1 MSKAVAKREEVQAP
15 ELARESGSVLSMLQ
29 AIMTDPQVSVE
40 RVNLAFDFYQRVEA
54 AQAKK
59 AFDAAMADAKAEF
72 DPIVKKHLVSYGEGK
87 NKTSYKHEDLADIS
101 EAVDPALAKHGLNAR
116 WRATSK
122 PGEPITV
129 TCVVTHKLGYSEETT
144 LTAGADNSGG
154 KNGIQSIGSTLTY
167 LQRYTKRLA
176 LGLAAAR
183 DDDGQTAAGG
193 NGELITD
200 QQADSIRE
208 ELDALNADVP
218 KFCEALGVEGLA
230 RIPSSKLEAANVI
243 IGMKRRAAQA
253 AKEAA
258 C

>member
-1 MSKAVAKREEVQAP
+1 MSKAVAKREEAQAP
-15 ELARESGSVLSMLQ
+15 GLVQESGSVLSMLQ

-72 DPIVKKHLVSYGEGK
+72 GPIVKKHLVSYGEGK

-101 EAVDPALAKHGLNAR
+101 EAVDPVLAKHGLNAR
-116 WRATSK
+116 WRGSSK

-154 KNGIQSIGSTLTY
+154 KNSIQSIGSTLSY

-183 DDDGQTAAGG
+183 DDDGQASGG

-230 RIPSSKLEAANVI
+230 RIPTSKLEAANVI